1 MGPVSSVASA
11 TCNRTER
18 RALVGA
24 IGFVVALL
32 VSSTA
37 LGQSDAAKKRAQALQ
52 VEGLGLMQKGD
63 SRAALPKF
71 DEAFRLVQSP
81 KILFNRGKAH
91 RALGEDVAA
100 LADFE
105 RFLEEAPYAPK
116 ESRVEAERAVQAL
129 RPRAAYLEV
138 QVEDVGSTITVD
150 GHEVGTAPLAR
161 PVVVAPGTHEVRVV
175 KPGMNDDARS
185 VSPIAGQKVRV
196 VFKLTLVV
204 GNAPAPVA
212 PPTPVAPTVAA
223 APTPAP
229 VAAPA
234 AAAAPAATPPT
245 VVVVTSG
252 GGQPAPRPREQ
263 PWQITAAWLSAG
275 AGVLFLGAGITAQVL
290 TSAKYDEFNDV
301 RNSPTVMNPTGQCN
315 KLLSESGGGPCQGLL
330 DSAEQRQKLAIAGF
344 AAAGATLAGALIFYL
359 AAPSSSAGHDVAA
372 ACSPSQHSG
381 VSCALTLRF

>member
-1 MGPVSSVASA
+1 
-11 TCNRTER
+11 
-18 RALVGA
+18 
-24 IGFVVALL
+24 
-32 VSSTA
+32 
-37 LGQSDAAKKRAQALQ
+37 
-52 VEGLGLMQKGD
+52 MQKGD

-150 GHEVGTAPLAR
+150 GHEIGTAPLAR
-161 PVVVAPGTHEVRVV
+161 PVVVAPGTHEIRVV
-175 KPGMNDDARS
+175 KPGMNEDARS

-212 PPTPVAPTVAA
+212 PPAPAAPTVAV

-229 VAAPA
+229 PAAPV
-234 AAAAPAATPPT
+234 AAPAATPPT

-263 PWQITAAWLSAG
+263 PWRITAAWVSVG

-290 TSAKYDEFNDV
+290 TSAKYDEFNDYV
-301 RNSPTVMNPTGQCN
+301 APNPSGKCN
-315 KLLSESGGGPCQGLL
+315 KVLPRSGDGTAGLL
-330 DSAEQRQKLAIAGF
+330 MPPK
-344 AAAGATLAGALIFYL
+344 GARSLR
-359 AAPSSSAGHDVAA
+359 
-372 ACSPSQHSG
+372 SPASRPR
-381 VSCALTLRF
+381 ARAWPAR